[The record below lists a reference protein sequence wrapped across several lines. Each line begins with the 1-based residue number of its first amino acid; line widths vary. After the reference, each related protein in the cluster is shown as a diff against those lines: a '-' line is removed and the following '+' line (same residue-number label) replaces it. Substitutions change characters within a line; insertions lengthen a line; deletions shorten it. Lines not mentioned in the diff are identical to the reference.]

1 MELFSPQNARKKSC
15 KKTRI
20 LRKKTEIFCKNP
32 QESCKKPARIKNFL
46 QKFIVFLNFLAGHLW
61 VLAGKL
67 WPTCGGSGGNHGK
80 ESERVGW
87 PERVRKELFFI
98 VFLGIFWCCKEFN
111 KTCVPER
118 VRKELCCKS
127 FCKNL
132 ARIRKNPARVS
143 ARIYCINFLFFWIFL
158 QDILWVLAGKCCFFQ
173 ISCRIS
179 CFGFVVSCKKNW
191 SLRIVDQSLGQS
203 EIRHVRTCQDLFY
216 YVNLLF
222 FMESLVS
229 LREFIIF
236 VKSANLLSKF
246 TKGKSLSPN
255 HIFTC
260 IFIDFTPYI
269 FLINNFMIFH

>member
-32 QESCKKPARIKNFL
+32 QETARILQESCKNFL
-46 QKFIVFLNFLAGHLW
+46 QHFFVFLNF
-61 VLAGKL
+61 LAGKL

-132 ARIRKNPARVS
+132 ARIRKNPARSLQESRVS
-143 ARIYCINFLFFWIFL
+143 CRNFLFF
-158 QDILWVLAGKCCFFQ
+158 
-173 ISCRIS
+173 
-179 CFGFVVSCKKNW
+179 
-191 SLRIVDQSLGQS
+191 
-203 EIRHVRTCQDLFY
+203 
-216 YVNLLF
+216 
-222 FMESLVS
+222 
-229 LREFIIF
+229 
-236 VKSANLLSKF
+236 
-246 TKGKSLSPN
+246 
-255 HIFTC
+255 
-260 IFIDFTPYI
+260 
-269 FLINNFMIFH
+269 

>member
-32 QESCKKPARIKNFL
+32 QESCKNQEFL
-46 QKFIVFLNFLAGHLW
+46 AEISCFLNFF
-61 VLAGKL
+61 AGKL

-98 VFLGIFWCCKEFN
+98 VFLGNFWCCKEFN

-132 ARIRKNPARVS
+132 ARIRKNPARS
-143 ARIYCINFLFFWIFL
+143 L
-158 QDILWVLAGKCCFFQ
+158 QESR
-173 ISCRIS
+173 ISCR
-179 CFGFVVSCKKNW
+179 FVV
-191 SLRIVDQSLGQS
+191 V
-203 EIRHVRTCQDLFY
+203 V
-216 YVNLLF
+216 F
-222 FMESLVS
+222 F
-229 LREFIIF
+229 
-236 VKSANLLSKF
+236 
-246 TKGKSLSPN
+246 
-255 HIFTC
+255 
-260 IFIDFTPYI
+260 
-269 FLINNFMIFH
+269 